1 MRAKMRMPDLG
12 LTPDELQ
19 RMQAQYAKTLP
30 EKIAKLESL
39 KSRLETEAP
48 DPEDLQHLQLSVH
61 RLAGS
66 ASLYGYAEL
75 GRTAH
80 SLDVNLSNITSG
92 QFPLAKEVLTE
103 VQALAQYLR
112 GLLPAAE

>member
-1 MRAKMRMPDLG
+1 ME
-12 LTPDELQ
+12 LTPDEL
-19 RMQAQYAKTLP
+19 RHMQAEYAKTLP
-30 EKIAKLESL
+30 EKIAKLEAL
-39 KSRLETEAP
+39 KSRLETETP

-92 QFPLAKEVLTE
+92 QLPLAKEVLTE
-103 VQALAQYLR
+103 VDALAQCLR
-112 GLLPAAE
+112 ELLPPAQ

>member
-1 MRAKMRMPDLG
+1 ME
-12 LTPDELQ
+12 LTPDELR
-19 RMQAQYAKTLP
+19 RMQAEYAKTLP

-39 KSRLETEAP
+39 KSRLETETP

-92 QFPLAKEVLTE
+92 QLPLAKEVLTE
-103 VQALAQYLR
+103 VDSLAQYLR
-112 GLLPAAE
+112 GLLPATE